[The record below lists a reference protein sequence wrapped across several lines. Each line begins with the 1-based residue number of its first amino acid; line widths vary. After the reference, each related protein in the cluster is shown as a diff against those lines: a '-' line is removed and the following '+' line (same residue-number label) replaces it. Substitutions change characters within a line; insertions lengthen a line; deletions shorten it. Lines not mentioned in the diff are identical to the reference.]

1 MAGADDAC
9 DTGDTGDTGEVD
21 DEGKALAPGI
31 DSFDLFDPW
40 CALVLWPAWGG
51 LRAR

>member
-9 DTGDTGDTGEVD
+9 DTGDTGEVD

-31 DSFDLFDPW
+31 DSFGPFDPW
-40 CALVLWPAWGG
+40 CALFLWPAWGG
-51 LRAR
+51 LRAH

>member
-1 MAGADDAC
+1 MGGIAGADYMC
-9 DTGDTGDTGEVD
+9 DTGDTGEVD

-31 DSFDLFDPW
+31 DSFGPFDLW
-40 CALVLWPAWGG
+40 CALFLWPAWGG